1 MLFKF
6 EKLQILTQLLTLRF
20 CLSLSLFIYD
30 VWRMVRKMVPRVK
43 DDSSLARKI
52 PFLLSSKGA

>member
-43 DDSSLARKI
+43 DDSSLAR
-52 PFLLSSKGA
+52 